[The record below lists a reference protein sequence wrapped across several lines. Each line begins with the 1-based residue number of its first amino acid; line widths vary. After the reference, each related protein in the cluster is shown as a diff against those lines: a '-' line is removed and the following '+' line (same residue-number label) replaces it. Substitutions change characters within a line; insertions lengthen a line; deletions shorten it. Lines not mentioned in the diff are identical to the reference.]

1 LYAGSGALGFEALS
15 RGAAEVVMVEQDPS
29 VVRHLAQAAT
39 LLGATDAHIVQADA
53 MNYLSGT
60 ARPFELV
67 FLDPPF
73 ALGALTE
80 LCTLLDVRG
89 WLAPTAWIYLEQS
102 ARDALPELPAGW
114 QLLKD
119 TRAGEVRAMLARR
132 EGGSR

>member
-1 LYAGSGALGFEALS
+1 
-15 RGAAEVVMVEQDPS
+15 MVEQDPS

-39 LLGATDAHIVQADA
+39 LLAATDAHIVQADA

-132 EGGSR
+132 EEGSR